1 MRTSLW
7 FPRDIMALDPVPA
20 GLHALHSPFQDGRA
34 SSFLCDFFFF
44 NYWSSFGGSSFTFTK
59 IIDTFYWLKSIVY
72 MRVHSFF
79 CTFYGFWQTRND
91 MYPSLKYQ
99 AECFHCPKI
108 PLCPGHASLPLSP
121 TPWQSLSS
129 FLSPKI
135 CLFQMSYGG
144 NHRVCSLFGLAS
156 FTEQYAFTFP
166 PCPFMVS

>member
-1 MRTSLW
+1 MPCTARSKMGE
-7 FPRDIMALDPVPA
+7 P
-20 GLHALHSPFQDGRA
+20 HPF
-34 SSFLCDFFFF
+34 SVTFFFF
-44 NYWSSFGGSSFTFTK
+44 NYWSSFGGSSFMFTK

-121 TPWQSLSS
+121 HPLSITELFPVSKDLPFPNVIWRKSQSLQP
-129 FLSPKI
+129 FRTGFFHRAI
-135 CLFQMSYGG
+135 CIYVS
-144 NHRVCSLFGLAS
+144 SLFFHGFIAHY
-156 FTEQYAFTFP
+156 FFQ
-166 PCPFMVS
+166 CPVSVV

>member
-108 PLCPGHASLPLSP
+108 PLCPVYSSVSP
-121 TPWQSLSS
+121 VIFIVGIFIFSIVSS
-129 FLSPKI
+129 
-135 CLFQMSYGG
+135 CLECYVVMYTACSIFQW
-144 NHRVCSLFGLAS
+144 AS
-156 FTEQYAFTFP
+156 FTQ
-166 PCPFMVS
+166 